1 MRYAFLILLASV
13 APACLLQAQNIDF
26 DHDDLTRQYRIHIP
40 QNLEANAALVLA
52 LHGYS
57 GNNNDMKNNYGWTEL
72 ADQRGFVVAF
82 PNGTRDQ
89 WNNRFWDVDYD
100 FHQGLDIDDDG
111 FLSSLAVHLQ
121 DLHDLDPTRTFVT
134 GFSNGAEMCFQL
146 ACRESETFVAFAP
159 IIGMMLDTLFT
170 NCNPVVLRPIL
181 SMNGTAD
188 DVTLYE
194 GDMGNSGGWGAYP
207 SIPDTMAFWK
217 SKLQLLDSDRTYL
230 PNSDPDDGST
240 ARLDLY
246 SSPLNQRLMKYYLIQ
261 GGGHDW
267 PGEWGNMDISAT
279 VEAWNFF
286 DTVTGGIGGGS
297 GTCEPSTVVVGDNAV
312 DTTAN
317 RGNTL
322 DLAGVC
328 DPGEFGSDASMNT
341 AFYEFVAPGNG
352 TYTVST
358 CNQAA
363 WDTRLSVHDGD
374 CAPENVIVCLDD
386 TAGCDVYTTTIE
398 FTASAGSLYV
408 IALGGFAISDYGS
421 ATLTI
426 SGSGGGPSTGACCM
440 ADGECSVMTALACS
454 LLQSSTYHGDGSS
467 CDDSDLPCTILGA
480 CCVTGVGCS
489 YVTQAAC
496 ANDLGAFYPGQ
507 ECTSDPCG
515 CLGDLNGDLVING
528 ADLTIMLGY
537 WNLSGADLNE
547 DGTTNGADLT
557 ILLGAWGPC

>member
-1 MRYAFLILLASV
+1 MRYAFLIVLASFV
-13 APACLLQAQNIDF
+13 PACLVQAQNIDF
-26 DHDDLTRQYRIHIP
+26 EHDGLTRQYRIHIP
-40 QNLEANAALVLA
+40 QGLDANAPLVLA

-57 GNNNDMKNNYGWTEL
+57 GNNNEMMNNYGWTEL

-89 WNNRFWDVDYD
+89 WNNRFWDVDYA
-100 FHQGLDIDDDG
+100 FHQGFDIDDDG

-121 DLHDLDPTRTFVT
+121 ELHDLDPMRTFAT

-146 ACRESETFVAFAP
+146 ACREPETFVAFAP

-170 NCNPVVLRPIL
+170 NCNPTVLRPIL

-194 GDMGNSGGWGAYP
+194 GDMGNSGGWGAYR
-207 SIPDTMAFWK
+207 SIPETMAFWET
-217 SKLQLLDSDRTYL
+217 KLQLLQMERAFL
-230 PNSDPDDGST
+230 PNADPDDGSSV
-240 ARLDLY
+240 RLDVY
-246 SSPLNQRLMKYYLIQ
+246 SSPLHQRVLKYYLIN

-267 PGEWGNMDISAT
+267 PGVSGNRDISAT

-286 DTVTGGIGGGS
+286 DTITGGDGVGGCGPDD
-297 GTCEPSTVVVGDNAV
+297 TLTVGDNAV
-312 DTTAN
+312 DTTAR

-322 DLAGVC
+322 DLAGLC
-328 DPGEFGSDASMNT
+328 DPGEYGSDASMNT
-341 AFYEFVAPGNG
+341 AFYDFVAPESG
-352 TYTVST
+352 TYVVST

-363 WDTRLSVHDGD
+363 WDTRLSVHAGD

-386 TAGCDVYTTTIE
+386 TDGCDVFTTTLE

-408 IALGGFAISDYGS
+408 IALGGFAISDYGP

-426 SGSGGGPSTGACCM
+426 SGGDGGPPTGACCM
-440 ADGECSVMTALACS
+440 TDGDCSVMTALECG
-454 LLQSSTYHGDGSS
+454 LLQSSTYFGDGSS
-467 CDDSDLPCTILGA
+467 CDDTDLPCTILGA
-480 CCVTGVGCS
+480 CCVSGVGCS

-496 ANDLGAFYPGQ
+496 ENELGAFFPGQ
-507 ECTSDPCG
+507 ECASDPCG
-515 CLGDLNGDLVING
+515 CVGDLNGDLVING
-528 ADLTIMLGY
+528 ADLTILLGF
-537 WNLSGADLNE
+537 WNIPGADL
-547 DGTTNGADLT
+547 DGDGNTSGSDLT